1 MNKFLILIFVITFF
15 SCVQTEEEDIVVA
28 QVDEIKLTMD
38 EFRAN
43 FSDYEWDIITIEE
56 KKEFIQDWVQLT
68 LLAQEADL
76 LKISQSPKIEE
87 KIKSANINIK
97 ANALIASKLVEITI
111 SEDELFNYYKIHK
124 SEYQISL
131 KEYKVQRI
139 FTKDEAKLKGILDA
153 IKATSFKDA
162 AIEYSEESS
171 GKSGGYIG
179 FLSKKNANEKIW
191 NALTSLQK
199 FHYTSVETS
208 RGFYVLRY
216 YNTRIVKADKTF
228 LEVKDEIIEA
238 VNKMKKEEVYNN
250 LIRELKDKS
259 EITISI

>member
-1 MNKFLILIFVITFF
+1 MNKFLILIIVIALF
-15 SCVQTEEEDIVVA
+15 SCVQKEEEDIVA
-28 QVDEIKLTMD
+28 QVNDIKLTMD
-38 EFRAN
+38 EFKAN
-43 FSDYEWDIITIEE
+43 FSDYEWDILTVEE

-76 LKISQSPKIEE
+76 LEISQSPKIEE
-87 KIKSANINIK
+87 KIKTAKNNIK
-97 ANALIASKLVEITI
+97 ANALIATKLAEISI

-124 SEYQISL
+124 SEYKISL

-139 FTKDEAKLKGILDA
+139 FTKDKAKLKGILDA
-153 IKATSFKDA
+153 IKATSFKEA

-179 FLSKKNANEKIW
+179 FLSEKNANENIW

-199 FHYTSVETS
+199 FHYTTVETG

-216 YNTRIVKADKTF
+216 YDTRIVKVDKTF

-238 VNKMKKEEVYNN
+238 VNKKKKEEVYNN
-250 LIRELKDKS
+250 LIRELKNKS

>member
-1 MNKFLILIFVITFF
+1 MNRFLILIFVITLF
-15 SCVQTEEEDIVVA
+15 SCVQTEEEDIIA
-28 QVDEIKLTMD
+28 QVNEIKLTMD
-38 EFRAN
+38 EFKAN
-43 FSDYEWDIITIEE
+43 FSDDEWGILTIEE

-76 LKISQSPKIEE
+76 LEISLSPKIEE
-87 KIKSANINIK
+87 KIKSAKINIK
-97 ANALIASKLVEITI
+97 ANALIATKLAEITI

-139 FTKDEAKLKGILDA
+139 FTKDKEKLKGILEA
-153 IKATSFKDA
+153 IKTTSFKDA

-179 FLSKKNANEKIW
+179 FLSKKNANENIW

-199 FHYTSVETS
+199 FHYTSTETS

-216 YNTRIVKADKTF
+216 YDTRIVKTDKTF

-238 VNKMKKEEVYNN
+238 VNKKKKEEVYNN
-250 LIRELKDKS
+250 LIKELKNKS

>member
-1 MNKFLILIFVITFF
+1 MNRFLILIFVITLF
-15 SCVQTEEEDIVVA
+15 SCVQTEEEDIVA
-28 QVDEIKLTMD
+28 QVNDIKLTMD
-38 EFRAN
+38 EFKAN

-76 LKISQSPKIEE
+76 LEISQSPKIEE
-87 KIKSANINIK
+87 KIKSAKINIK
-97 ANALIASKLVEITI
+97 ANALIATKLAEITI

-124 SEYQISL
+124 SEYKVNT

-139 FTKDEAKLKGILDA
+139 FTKDKAKLKGILDA
-153 IKATSFKDA
+153 IKTTSFKDA
-162 AIEYSEESS
+162 AIEYSEESA

-179 FLSKKNANEKIW
+179 FLSQKNANEKIW

-199 FHYTSVETS
+199 FHYTSVETN

-216 YNTRIVKADKTF
+216 YDTRIVKTDKIF

-238 VNKMKKEEVYNN
+238 VNKKKKEEVYNN
-250 LIRELKDKS
+250 LIKELKNKS